1 MNKLK
6 TFYNSFIKSITSP
19 TYYRDIVKAPIS
31 FSLKY
36 VFFLSYVFMFI
47 FIAVSAI
54 YMATFLPKLPEF
66 VTTAKSRLETFYP
79 LNLVITIKDGIVTTN
94 TDEPVFLNIPE
105 AVDEDIKHVVT
116 IDTKAQVEDYYD
128 YDTFFLVTDDSVV
141 YPESDDKTYS
151 VTSIKELQE
160 EVDITQIDRNVYEE
174 FLGVAYPALD
184 SIPKLAPFILIGV
197 VLIVPFIASVFE
209 FIRNIIIVALLSVMT
224 FVFALLLKINLP
236 YLKIFQMGLHA
247 VTIPLILMLILF
259 FTGASVP
266 LLFIA
271 SFLLWMV
278 IILTQYKEVTQK

>member
-1 MNKLK
+1 
-6 TFYNSFIKSITSP
+6 
-19 TYYRDIVKAPIS
+19 
-31 FSLKY
+31 
-36 VFFLSYVFMFI
+36 MFI
-47 FIAVSAI
+47 FIASSAI
-54 YMATFLPKLPEF
+54 YMATLLPKLPEF
-66 VTTAKSRLETFYP
+66 VTTAKNRLDTFYP
-79 LNLVITIKDGIVTTN
+79 SNLVITIKDGIVTTN

-116 IDTKAQVEDYYD
+116 IDTKAKVEDYYD